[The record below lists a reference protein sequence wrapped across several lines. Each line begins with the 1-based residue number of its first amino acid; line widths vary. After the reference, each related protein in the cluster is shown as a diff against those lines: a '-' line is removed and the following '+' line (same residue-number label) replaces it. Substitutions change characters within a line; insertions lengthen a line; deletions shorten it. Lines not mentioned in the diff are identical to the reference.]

1 MTHDRICK
9 ETYGDED
16 ELGLAAAER
25 LQGALV
31 AQHNLA
37 RLDDEGKLFAMSARS
52 DQIVEKQTEL
62 TLAPM
67 DCASDLDFLTAISTV
82 WWLVKEK
89 D

>member
-1 MTHDRICK
+1 VTHDRSYK
-9 ETYGDED
+9 ETYRNED

-37 RLDDEGKLFAMSARS
+37 RLDDEGELLSMSAES
-52 DQIVEKQTEL
+52 LQIVENKTER

-67 DCASDLDFLTAISTV
+67 DCASDLDFLTAIATV

>member
-1 MTHDRICK
+1 VTHDRRYS
-9 ETYGDED
+9 ETYRNED

-25 LQGALV
+25 LEGALV

-37 RLDDEGKLFAMSARS
+37 RLDDEGKLLSMLAERH
-52 DQIVEKQTEL
+52 QIVENQTEL

-67 DCASDLDFLTAISTV
+67 DCASDLDFLTAIATV
-82 WWLVKEK
+82 WWLVEEK

>member
-1 MTHDRICK
+1 MTHDRRYR
-9 ETYGDED
+9 ETYRNED

-37 RLDDEGKLFAMSARS
+37 RLDDEGKLLSMSAES
-52 DQIVEKQTEL
+52 PQIVENETKL

-67 DCASDLDFLTAISTV
+67 DCASDLDFLTAIATV
-82 WWLVKEK
+82 WWLVEEK